1 MAKGLARPIRTARD
15 HKSASAIAKK
25 ALKRGGHEPAAE
37 ERLQALLHEIEK
49 FDGDDAG
56 EDYEESTGDL
66 DGLPRRRWSDD
77 LADEA

>member
-1 MAKGLARPIRTARD
+1 MAKALARPIRTARD
-15 HKSASAIAKK
+15 HKNASALAKK
-25 ALKRGGHEPAAE
+25 ALRKSGGEPAAE
-37 ERLQALLHEIEK
+37 QRLQALLHEIEK

-56 EDYEESTGDL
+56 DDYEESTGDL